1 MLGVTLLGDCM
12 ARKTLPTSRRA
23 AIWHA
28 HKHRCIYCAE
38 LIAFADLDLDHI
50 LPDRLN
56 DQPEELAKLL
66 DEYGLKN
73 DFDLDSPLNLVPS
86 HRHCN
91 LQKKGQ
97 VLPKNRT
104 LHFLSIAE
112 DRYDTVCKIELELKG
127 QVRKDK
133 FTIIL
138 QVALDEGRIS
148 PKELRTLVSAY
159 AESQN
164 MFEVL
169 ATFPFVDA
177 ELKGFLSSTDVDSLY
192 DRPILPRLHGLDKLT
207 MVREN
212 SSGKEKME
220 VRTCREWVEAV
231 RDGYYALTT
240 YDIKEESFFKRV
252 YALVVALAQ
261 AKLPKYSFIS
271 DLKVSIAN
279 FDLLPVALLPALST
293 DDVEELQRFESEG
306 VGISHLVAQGR
317 VKIVSSSPLSL
328 TLHYEYMGLY
338 LNEILRADL
347 NGDGVEDVLI
357 GRYVRTLGGTFGAG
371 GTIALTRLGI
381 DQPFTI
387 AHGIELDVRKAVIS
401 KREREGSHLHS

>member
-1 MLGVTLLGDCM
+1 MP
-12 ARKTLPTSRRA
+12 RKALRTSRRA

-28 HKHRCIYCAE
+28 HERRCVYCTE
-38 LIAFADLDLDHI
+38 LVIFADLDVDHI
-50 LPDRLN
+50 VPSHLK

-66 DEYGLKN
+66 DEYGLSN
-73 DFDLDSPLNLVPS
+73 DFDVDSLLNLVPA

-97 VLPKNRT
+97 VLPKSRA

-112 DRYDTVCKIELELKG
+112 NKHDKAYKIELELQK
-127 QVRKDK
+127 QALKDK
-133 FTIIL
+133 FIVIL

-148 PKELRTLVSAY
+148 REELSSLITSY

-169 ATFPFVDA
+169 TALPFVDL
-177 ELKGFLSSTDVDSLY
+177 ELKGFISSTDVDLLY
-192 DRPILPRLHGLDKLT
+192 ERPILPRLHGLDKLT
-207 MVREN
+207 MARGTLSDE
-212 SSGKEKME
+212 EKME
-220 VRTCREWVEAV
+220 VRTCREWAEAV
-231 RDGYYALTT
+231 RDGYYVLST
-240 YDIKEESFFKRV
+240 YDIKEETFFKRV

-261 AKLPKYSFIS
+261 AKVPQHRFIS

-279 FDLLPVALLPALST
+279 FDLLPVTLLPALSV
-293 DDVEELQRFESEG
+293 DSVEELQRFRSEG
-306 VGISHLVAQGR
+306 VGIPDLIAQGR

-328 TLHYEYMGLY
+328 TLHYDDMGLY

-347 NGDGVEDVLI
+347 NGDGVEDLLI
-357 GRYVRTLGGTFGAG
+357 GSYEWALRGTFGAG
-371 GTIALTRLGI
+371 CTIALTRLGA

-387 AHGIELDVRKAVIS
+387 AENIELDVRES
-401 KREREGSHLHS
+401 

>member
-1 MLGVTLLGDCM
+1 M
-12 ARKTLPTSRRA
+12 ARKALPTSRRA
-23 AIWHA
+23 AIWRA
-28 HKHRCIYCAE
+28 HERRCIYCTE
-38 LIAFADLDLDHI
+38 LVTFADLDVDHI
-50 LPDRLN
+50 VPSRLN

-66 DEYGLKN
+66 AEYGLRN
-73 DFDLDSPLNLVPS
+73 DFDVDSLLNLVPS

-97 VLPKNRT
+97 VLPKSRA
-104 LHFLSIAE
+104 LYFLSIAE
-112 DRYDTVCKIELELKG
+112 DRHNKACKIELEIKEQAL
-127 QVRKDK
+127 KDK
-133 FTIIL
+133 FTVIL

-148 PKELRTLVSAY
+148 REELSSLVAGY

-169 ATFPFVDA
+169 TTLPFVDS

-207 MVREN
+207 MVRATLPDE
-212 SSGKEKME
+212 EKIE

-231 RDGYYALTT
+231 RDGYYALST
-240 YDIKEESFFKRV
+240 YDIKEEMFFKRV

-261 AKLPKYSFIS
+261 AKVPKNRFIS

-279 FDLLPVALLPALST
+279 FDLLPVTLLPALSG
-293 DDVEELQRFESEG
+293 DSVEELQRFKSEG
-306 VGISHLVAQGR
+306 IGISDLIAQGR

-328 TLHYEYMGLY
+328 TLHYDYMGLY

-347 NGDGVEDVLI
+347 NDDGVEDLLI
-357 GRYVRTLGGTFGAG
+357 GSYEWALEGTFGAG
-371 GTIALTRLGI
+371 CTIALTRLGV
-381 DQPFTI
+381 DKPFTI
-387 AHGIELDVRKAVIS
+387 AEDIELDVREV
-401 KREREGSHLHS
+401 